1 MHEIHSPAG
10 PSGVPQPLLPLRGPS
25 SQVLSLVA
33 DVLAAGPS
41 DIGHPV
47 VLDYVQ
53 WPEPVGAATPELAD
67 PHAETRHMAQLGL
80 MSRLGARLD
89 MASVACDDVPG
100 AAGSAFAPDPSV
112 RFGQTSADQDARRYL
127 VFRDRLADFL
137 SWAPAAYGRLA
148 QLVARDVDDA
158 VAEACAADP
167 DYRRELLDRL
177 AVSDHAGDL
186 PWERWR
192 PETRGLA
199 ILYNFA
205 PFADTGSTVA
215 SKRLR
220 DFGRPVDVISVSYVN
235 HKKIDPTIHVL
246 SRPYVDQQCYLD
258 MRPSW
263 ASWEAYEEFCREGLD
278 QVTSWMAEGR
288 DYEFLYSRAH
298 WASSHYL
305 AAGYKQLH
313 PEVEWVAEFSDPLSL
328 DVEGRRRGDALDR
341 DNPFLSG
348 LVAPVE
354 QQYGRIPD
362 DHFTIFGLAEI
373 LPYAQA
379 ETILFTNEHQMA
391 SMLEHVYSPEL
402 VARIERHARVS
413 HHPTLPPVYYG
424 ARSVDYAVDP
434 TKVNLAYFGEFYAT
448 RGITD
453 LTVAL
458 KMLPPAVR
466 DHVRL
471 HVFTNFVPEGG
482 LGARPPG
489 FSAASFKALVKRAE
503 DGIGAHGI
511 EHLVEY
517 NASLPYLEFLA
528 VTAAFDYLIVNDAHS
543 GPNHPVNPFLPSKWS
558 DYAGSTTPV
567 WALVEDGSILSGKPA
582 RVKTPVGD
590 PNAAREM
597 LWRLVEEKLGGRLDG

>member
-1 MHEIHSPAG
+1 MPAIHPPAD
-10 PSGVPQPLLPLRGPS
+10 PSGAPRPLLPLGPAAVRAS
-25 SQVLSLVA
+25 ALVA
-33 DVLAAGPS
+33 DVLTAGPA
-41 DIGHPV
+41 DLAHPAI
-47 VLDYVQ
+47 LDHVR
-53 WPEPVGAATPELAD
+53 WPASARADTPDLAD
-67 PHAETRHMAQLGL
+67 PRPETRHLAQLGL
-80 MSRLGARLD
+80 MARLGARVD
-89 MASVACDDVPG
+89 MTSVGNDGGPRPVD
-100 AAGSAFAPDPSV
+100 AADAPDPTV
-112 RFGQTSADQDARRYL
+112 RFGATRAVDDARRYL
-127 VFRDRLADFL
+127 DFRDRLADLL
-137 SWAPAAYGRLA
+137 SWAHPEYGRLA
-148 QLVARDVDDA
+148 RLVARDVDDA
-158 VAEACAADP
+158 LAAACAAGP
-167 DYRRELLDRL
+167 DYRRQVLDRL
-177 AVSDHAGDL
+177 AVSEHAGDL
-186 PWERWR
+186 PWGRWR

-235 HKKIDPTIHVL
+235 HKRIDPTVHVL
-246 SRPYVDQQCYLD
+246 SRPHVDRQCYLD

-263 ASWEAYEEFCREGLD
+263 GTWAAYEAFCREGLE
-278 QVTSWMAEGR
+278 QISSWTAEGR
-288 DYEFLYSRAH
+288 AYDFLYSRAH
-298 WASSHYL
+298 WAASHYL
-305 AAGYKQLH
+305 AATYRQRH
-313 PEVEWVAEFSDPLSL
+313 PEVEWIAEFSDPLSL
-328 DVEGRRRGDALDR
+328 DVEGRRRGEGLDR
-341 DNPFLSG
+341 DHPFLSA

-354 QQYGRIPD
+354 RRFGRIPD

-379 ETILFTNEHQMA
+379 ETLLFTNEHQMA
-391 SMLEHVYSPEL
+391 SMLEHVYSPDL

-413 HHPTLPPVYYG
+413 HHPTLPPAYYG
-424 ARSVDYAVDP
+424 ARTVDYPVDP

-458 KMLPPAVR
+458 KMLPPSVR

-489 FSAASFKALVKRAE
+489 FSEGAFDALVKRAE

-517 NASLPYLEFLA
+517 NAALPYLEFLA
-528 VTAAFDYLIVNDAHS
+528 VTSAFDYLIVNDAHS
-543 GPNHPVNPFLPSKWS
+543 GPHHSINPFLPSKWS

-582 RVKTPVGD
+582 RIKTPVGD
-590 PNAAREM
+590 PNAARQM
-597 LWRLVEEKLGGRLDG
+597 LWRLVEEKRGGAVDG

>member
-1 MHEIHSPAG
+1 MPDIHSSAD
-10 PSGVPQPLLPLRGPS
+10 PSGAIRPLLPVRVHS
-25 SQVLSLVA
+25 SRVSAYVPVVLT
-33 DVLAAGPS
+33 AGPS
-41 DIGHPV
+41 DLGHPAI
-47 VLDYVQ
+47 LDYVQ
-53 WPEPVGAATPELAD
+53 WPESVLAATPELAA
-67 PHAETRHMAQLGL
+67 PHAEIRHVVQLGVL
-80 MSRLGARLD
+80 SRLGARLD
-89 MASVACDDVPG
+89 MTAAAVDDAPG
-100 AAGSAFAPDPSV
+100 TAGSAFSPVPSV
-112 RFGQTSADQDARRYL
+112 RFGETTADQDARRYL
-127 VFRDRLADFL
+127 AFRDRLEVFMSA
-137 SWAPAAYGRLA
+137 APAEYCRLA
-148 QLVARDVDDA
+148 RLVARDVDDA

-167 DYRRELLDRL
+167 DYRRDLLDRL
-177 AVSDHAGDL
+177 AVSDRAGDL

-192 PETRGLA
+192 PETTGLA

-220 DFGRPVDVISVSYVN
+220 DFGRAMDVISVSYVN

-246 SRPYVDQQCYLD
+246 SRPYVDRQCYLD

-263 ASWEAYEEFCREGLD
+263 ASWEAYEDFCREGLD
-278 QVTSWMAEGR
+278 QIASWTAEGR
-288 DYEFLYSRAH
+288 DYDFLYSRAN

-305 AAGYKQLH
+305 AAVYKQHH
-313 PEVEWVAEFSDPLSL
+313 PGVEWVAEFSDPLSL
-328 DVEGRRRGDALDR
+328 DVEGKRRGDALDR

-373 LPYAQA
+373 LPYAHA
-379 ETILFTNEHQMA
+379 ETLLFTNEHQMA

-402 VARIERHARVS
+402 VARIVRHAEVS

-424 ARSVDYAVDP
+424 ARPVDYAVDP

-453 LTVAL
+453 LTVGL

-482 LGARPPG
+482 LGSRPPG
-489 FSAASFKALVKRAE
+489 FSAAAFKALVQRAE

-543 GPNHPVNPFLPSKWS
+543 GPNHRVNPFLPSKWS

-590 PNAAREM
+590 PNAARDM

>member
-1 MHEIHSPAG
+1 MQDINPSPDPAD
-10 PSGVPQPLLPLRGPS
+10 VPRPFLQVRVPS
-25 SQVLSLVA
+25 SRMKAYVA
-33 DVLAAGPS
+33 DVLTAGPE
-41 DIGHPV
+41 DIGHPAI
-47 VLDYVQ
+47 LDGVH
-53 WPEPVGAATPELAD
+53 WPESVRAAAPELAD
-67 PHAETRHMAQLGL
+67 PHAETRYLVQLGV
-80 MSRLGARLD
+80 MSQLGARLL
-89 MASVACDDVPG
+89 VALEGCDG
-100 AAGSAFAPDPSV
+100 ETGTAGSASTDAPTV
-112 RFGQTSADQDARRYL
+112 RFGGTSAEQDARRYL
-127 VFRDRLADFL
+127 AFRDRLEEFTARE
-137 SWAPAAYGRLA
+137 PAEFRRLA
-148 QLVARDVDDA
+148 RLVAQDVDEA
-158 VAEACAADP
+158 VARVCGVDR

-177 AVSDHAGDL
+177 AVSRHAADL
-186 PWERWR
+186 PWEQWR
-192 PETRGLA
+192 PQTTGLA

-220 DFGRPVDVISVSYVN
+220 DFGRPVDVVSASYVN
-235 HKKIDPTIHVL
+235 HKKVDPTIPVL
-246 SRPYVDQQCYLD
+246 SRPYVDRQCYLD
-258 MRPSW
+258 LRPSW

-278 QVTSWMAEGR
+278 QISAWESEGR
-288 DYEFLYSRAH
+288 EYDFLYSRAN

-305 AAGYKQLH
+305 AAVYKQRN
-313 PEVEWVAEFSDPLSL
+313 PQVEWVAEFSDPLSL
-328 DVEGRRRGDALDR
+328 DVEGNRRGDALDR
-341 DNPFLSG
+341 DNLFLSG

-354 QQYGRIPD
+354 ERYGRIPD

-373 LPYAQA
+373 LAYEQA

-402 VARIERHARVS
+402 AARIERHAEVS
-413 HHPTLPPVYYG
+413 HHPTLPSLYYG
-424 ARSVDYAVDP
+424 ARTVDYTVDP
-434 TKVNLAYFGEFYAT
+434 RTVNLAYFGEFYAT

-453 LTVAL
+453 LTVGL
-458 KMLPPAVR
+458 KMLPSWVR

-482 LGARPPG
+482 LGSRPPG
-489 FSAASFKALVKRAE
+489 FSAAAFKALVKRAE

-543 GPNHPVNPFLPSKWS
+543 GPNHRVNPFLPSKWS

-590 PNAAREM
+590 PNAARDI
-597 LWRLVEEKLGGRLDG
+597 LWRLVEEKVGGRLDG